1 MEPLQLTTDLRI
13 LVYTGVL
20 SLLLPMVYLVGRVI
34 TPGGL
39 KWGVGNRGGEMRFPG
54 WSERAQRA
62 HANLVEN
69 LAPFAILV
77 LVAHLSGQANDLT
90 ALGARI
96 FFWARLAH
104 AVVYIAGITGLRTL
118 IFLVS
123 VAAEILILV
132 QILS

>member
-1 MEPLQLTTDLRI
+1 MEHLQLTTDLRM
-13 LVYTGVL
+13 LVYTSTL
-20 SLLLPMVYLVGRVI
+20 AFFIPIIYATGRFT

-39 KWGVGNRGGEMRFPG
+39 KWGAGNRDGEMRFPA
-54 WSERAQRA
+54 WSERAVRA
-62 HANLVEN
+62 HANLTEN

-96 FFWARLAH
+96 FFWARVAH
-104 AVVYIAGITGLRTL
+104 ILVYTAGIVGLRTL
-118 IFLVS
+118 VFFIGL
-123 VAAEILILV
+123 AAEILILV

>member
-1 MEPLQLTTDLRI
+1 MEILQLTTDLRM

-20 SLLLPMVYLVGRVI
+20 SLLLPLVYGVGRFS

-39 KWGVGNRGGEMRFPG
+39 KWGAGNRDGEMRFPA
-54 WSERAQRA
+54 WSERAARA
-62 HANLVEN
+62 HANLTEN

-77 LVAHLSGQANDLT
+77 LVAHLGGQANDLT

-104 AVVYIAGITGLRTL
+104 IIVYTAGITGLRTL
-118 IFLVS
+118 VFGAGL
-123 VAAEILILV
+123 AAEILILV